1 MAQSLFRLIRRI
13 LWVLLGVALIFFA
26 VKNRHTVEISFDPFL
41 GSFHVKLWIVLFA
54 GIFIGLMVSAAV
66 TGWLRLES
74 FAKRRKAE
82 RRADYLGEQM
92 AAMAEDAHTG
102 RALKAHT
109 AAGDTEPSSAPSS
122 ALAKAD

>member
-1 MAQSLFRLIRRI
+1 MAQSLSRLIRRI
-13 LWVLLGVALIFFA
+13 LWVLLGVVLIFFA
-26 VKNRHTVEISFDPFL
+26 VKNRHAVEISFDPFL
-41 GSFHVKLWIVLFA
+41 GPFHVKLWIVLFA

-92 AAMAEDAHTG
+92 AAMAEDAHAG
-102 RALKAHT
+102 RAHKAHT
-109 AAGDTEPSSAPSS
+109 TAGDGEPSS
-122 ALAKAD
+122 ALAKAK